1 MDDLVLKLF
10 MADSNIDN
18 PELAEAV
25 MLKYGLADQYIPYAQ
40 KLEPLLRHDT
50 DDAFT
55 DGAGAMLDV
64 FHKICFA
71 LPPEAAGSEFANG
84 MTLAMNVVEQIL
96 NLALDQITNS
106 TLAPEGSTPSMTLNT
121 DANGGAGI
129 DIIGD
134 VSFGGGTTLN
144 DLFGKLFGEPPAR

>member
-84 MTLAMNVVEQIL
+84 MTTAMNVVEQIL

-106 TLAPEGSTPSMTLNT
+106 TLAPEGSTP
-121 DANGGAGI
+121 DFEADVA
-129 DIIGD
+129 GD
-134 VSFGGGTTLN
+134 VSFGGGATLN